1 MIDLQRKDESRGVYV
16 MGLYG
21 MVGIG
26 KTSICKALCNEFYTE
41 FHGKVCH
48 AELERVLEDELLRE
62 VLKKLSSTSHEQLDG
77 FNGNEVCL
85 I

>member
-1 MIDLQRKDESRGVYV
+1 MIDLQQKDESLGVCV

-26 KTSICKALCNEFYTE
+26 KTSICKALCNEFYTK

-48 AELERVLEDELLRE
+48 AELERVVEDELLRE
-62 VLKKLSSTSHEQLDG
+62 VLKKLSNTNHEQLDE
-77 FNGNEVCL
+77 FNENEV
-85 I
+85 